1 MRPHVI
7 FESWCFIQAG
17 HPAPRSAW
25 APAWFPARRTIY
37 TRKSTRELPVV
48 QRGDV
53 FGIYYPRQNRIA
65 HVGFIDGQQ
74 EGFFITVEGNTNANG
89 SRNGDG
95 VYRKRRSV
103 RAIYKISRWQ
113 SGRTVGTILHPCRK
127 PLDLVAQFVRDS
139 TQPGDLVLDCFLGS
153 GVTCEAA
160 KSLGRQFIG
169 FEINEKNY
177 EVGKQQIASYQQDN
191 TL

>member
-1 MRPHVI
+1 MQQHSNPCVTTSVVCGALNFLLLLLFVGTAHGQLAIGQDLPKADQLAAVYNAEVGVREATGQNDGLRIEEYLAATGLPAGYSWCASFV
-7 FESWCFIQAG
+7 SWCFIQAG
-17 HPAPRSAW
+17 LPALRSAW
-25 APAWFPARRTIY
+25 APAWFPARKTIY
-37 TRKSTRELPVV
+37 TRTSTRELPVV

-103 RAIYKISRWQ
+103 RTIYKISRW
-113 SGRTVGTILHPCRK
+113 L
-127 PLDLVAQFVRDS
+127 
-139 TQPGDLVLDCFLGS
+139 
-153 GVTCEAA
+153 
-160 KSLGRQFIG
+160 
-169 FEINEKNY
+169 
-177 EVGKQQIASYQQDN
+177 
-191 TL
+191 